1 MPKISS
7 IIGQKLDDSDH
18 RMPLQSAIGK
28 LVAGQDLSGD
38 EMSTAMG
45 LIMGGRAS
53 AAQIGGFLVALRMKG
68 ETVAEIT
75 AAARVMRDLSEP
87 VQASA
92 GHLVDTCGTGGD
104 GAGTFNISTTSALVV
119 AAAGGRVAK
128 HGNRGVSSRSG
139 SADLLETAGVNI
151 ALTPTQVSACIT
163 EIGIGFMFAPAHHQA
178 MRHAVA
184 PRRELG
190 IRTLFNLLGPLTNP
204 AGASTQLIGV
214 FQARWTEPLAQVSR
228 NLGSTHVMVVHGEDG
243 LDEISI
249 SAPTRVTE
257 LRDGAIANYR
267 LTPEQFGIG
276 SADLGAIK
284 AGDTLESL
292 ARMRSVLDNDPGPA
306 LDIVL
311 LNAGAAL
318 YVCGVARDLSAGIT
332 LAREALAQ
340 GDARRK
346 LEQLIKVTNAF

>member
-1 MPKISS
+1 
-7 IIGQKLDDSDH
+7 
-18 RMPLQSAIGK
+18 MPLQAAIGK
-28 LVAGQDLSGD
+28 LAASQDLSGD
-38 EMSTAMG
+38 EMSTAME
-45 LIMGGRAS
+45 LIMGGQAS

-75 AAARVMRDLSEP
+75 AAARVMRDLSETVAADP
-87 VQASA
+87 RS
-92 GHLVDTCGTGGD
+92 LVDTCGTGGD
-104 GAGTFNISTTSALVV
+104 GAGTFNVSTTSALVV

-139 SADLLETAGVNI
+139 SADLLEAAGVNI
-151 ALTPTQVSACIT
+151 ALTPAQVNACIT

-204 AGASTQLIGV
+204 AGARAQLIGV
-214 FQARWTEPLAQVSR
+214 FQARWTEPLAEASR
-228 NLGSTHVMVVHGEDG
+228 NLGSSHVMVVHGEDG

-249 SAPTRVTE
+249 GAPTRVTE
-257 LRDGAIANYR
+257 LRDGAITSYS
-267 LTPEQFGIG
+267 LSPEQFGFG
-276 SADLGAIK
+276 STDLGAIK
-284 AGDTLESL
+284 AGDTSESL

-318 YVCGVARDLSAGIT
+318 YVCGVARDISAGID

-340 GDARRK
+340 GNARRK